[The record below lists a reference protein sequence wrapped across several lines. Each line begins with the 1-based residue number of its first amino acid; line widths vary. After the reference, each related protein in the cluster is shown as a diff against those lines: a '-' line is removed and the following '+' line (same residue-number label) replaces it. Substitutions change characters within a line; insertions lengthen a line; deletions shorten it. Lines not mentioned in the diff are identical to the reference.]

1 MRHRA
6 FDWHGACKPPW
17 DIISGGSQVS
27 DLLARRTFR
36 NAAGAALLSLAV
48 LSPSIAAAQAPA
60 PQKLTVR
67 FTWKLKGEYAPLFV
81 ALDKGYYK
89 AEGLDIDLAE
99 GSGAQTV
106 FKLMAS
112 GAEKIGYGPAI
123 AAGQAVSTG
132 LPIKVVAVY
141 QNKSPMGVIA
151 FPNVPLKTPKDL
163 EGKSI
168 GISVGETF
176 GEMLKPFT
184 VTNGVDFD
192 KIKKVQME
200 TSARTAQFLNRNI
213 DVMSVYLSNELP
225 QLEKRTGVAFNVL
238 KVTDFG
244 MNVLGASL
252 IVSNEFAA
260 KEPDTVRKLLR
271 ATAKGYEDAM
281 KDPAAAALTMAK
293 YMKVPELPDV
303 LQKQVEATVLST
315 NAPAGKPIGWQSED
329 DWKSNLQ
336 LLKETGAITEVKPLT
351 DYYTNAFAN

>member
-1 MRHRA
+1 
-6 FDWHGACKPPW
+6 
-17 DIISGGSQVS
+17 VS

-192 KIKKVQME
+192 KI
-200 TSARTAQFLNRNI
+200 